1 MAGPTSWSSARSW
14 KRSKMDKLIK
24 SVTLVSVDGK
34 PVSFEKR
41 RKLTDHDQKQLATNR
56 EIVAKLSRLVEKYPG
71 WRFHQLLMNVGI
83 EEPGQDKWHEESEA
97 TMVKLNLDTYGPM

>member
-1 MAGPTSWSSARSW
+1 
-14 KRSKMDKLIK
+14 MDKLIK

-34 PVSFEKR
+34 PVRFERK
-41 RKLTDHDQKQLATNR
+41 RKLSDLGKKRLATNR
-56 EIVAKLSRLVEKYPG
+56 EIVAKLSMLVEKYPC

-83 EEPGQDKWHEESEA
+83 EEPGQDKWYEESDA